1 MKVVY
6 IFVGKEETEVVYIF
20 VGKEETAK
28 GFYRKN

>member
-6 IFVGKEETEVVYIF
+6 IFVGKEETKVVYIF

>member
-6 IFVGKEETEVVYIF
+6 IFVGNEETEVVYIF

>member
-6 IFVGKEETEVVYIF
+6 IFVGKEETQVVYIF